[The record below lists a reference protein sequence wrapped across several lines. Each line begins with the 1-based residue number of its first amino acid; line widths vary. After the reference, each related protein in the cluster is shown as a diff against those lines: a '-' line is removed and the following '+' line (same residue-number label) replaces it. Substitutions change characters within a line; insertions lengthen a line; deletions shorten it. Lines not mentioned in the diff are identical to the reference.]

1 MSRESLYNLDCT
13 IRSKSS
19 ITDDYGQYIYSY
31 AFKSTERCAFITLTG
46 GEIIALGLPS
56 STLSIRVY
64 LNNDVD
70 IVENDEIILEGNIYE
85 VIWINELGHVT
96 GLTEGIQVDCKWISF
111 CVGD

>member
-1 MSRESLYNLDCT
+1 MSRETLYNLDCL

-19 ITDDYGQYIYSY
+19 TTDDYGQYIYSY
-31 AFKSTERCAFITLTG
+31 TTKSTERCAFMTLAG
-46 GEIIALGLPS
+46 GEVIALGLPS
-56 STLSIRVY
+56 STLAIRVY

-70 IVENDEIILEGNIYE
+70 IVENDEIVLEGNVYE
-85 VIWINELGHVT
+85 VVWINKLGYVT